1 MESSANNF
9 RKKQD
14 KCGAT
19 INNGEPGALSEL
31 SLIKY
36 HPLKNNSF
44 TPQPGSHLA
53 HAHTRTHTYT
63 HTRTHTHTVNKCV
76 STPTCTLANTQQRV
90 KRHHC
95 ISTGSL
101 LLPSETHH

>member
-53 HAHTRTHTYT
+53 HARTRTHTYT
-63 HTRTHTHTVNKCV
+63 HGEQMCIHTHMH
-76 STPTCTLANTQQRV
+76 TCKYTAESKETSLHIYR
-90 KRHHC
+90 
-95 ISTGSL
+95 ISPPSL
-101 LLPSETHH
+101 